1 MLDNN
6 IVLWSIRNK
15 TSEKIV
21 RRHHSKGVI
30 LITPLGVA
38 WKEKNSN
45 FTKTTTVWGKNEM
58 QHKQGHKKQQSCV

>member
-1 MLDNN
+1 MLDNE

-15 TSEKIV
+15 NGEKLTML
-21 RRHHSKGVI
+21 HHSKGVN

-45 FTKTTTVWGKNEM
+45 FTKTTTVCGKNKM
-58 QHKQGHKKQQSCV
+58 